1 MNLELLRELASWT
14 AGLAQTPY
22 AGVAL
27 FAIAFAESS
36 FFPVPPDVLMI
47 PLALG
52 HIPYALFFAAIAT
65 AGSVIGGM
73 LGYLIGNKGGRPLLM
88 RFFKPHKIAL
98 VERQYQRY
106 DVWAVGLAAFTP
118 IPYKLFSISAG
129 VFCLDFK
136 RFVVASALGRGGRF
150 FLVGLVITIFG
161 EPVRAFLDTSFELA
175 VVGFAVL
182 FIGSFFVLNIL
193 ARRRGSTAGGPVH
206 ASAQIGPACSEE

>member
-1 MNLELLRELASWT
+1 MELLRELASWT

-22 AGVAL
+22 AGLAL

-52 HIPYALFFAAIAT
+52 HVPYALVFAAIAT
-65 AGSVIGGM
+65 VGSVIGGM
-73 LGYLIGNKGGRPLLM
+73 VGYLIGNKGGRPLLM
-88 RFFKPHKIAL
+88 RFFKHEKVAL

-118 IPYKLFSISAG
+118 IPYKIFSISAG
-129 VFCLDFK
+129 VFQLDFK
-136 RFVVASALGRGGRF
+136 RFVLASALGRGGRF

-161 EPVRAFLDTSFELA
+161 EPVKAFLDTYFELA

-182 FIGSFFVLNIL
+182 FVGSFVVLNLL
-193 ARRRGSTAGGPVH
+193 ARRHSHPVER
-206 ASAQIGPACSEE
+206 PAPLGARIEPFCLDE

>member
-1 MNLELLRELASWT
+1 MELLRELASWT

-22 AGVAL
+22 AAVAL

-52 HIPYALFFAAIAT
+52 HIPYALLFAAIAT
-65 AGSVIGGM
+65 AGSILGGM
-73 LGYLIGNKGGRPLLM
+73 LGYLIGNQGGRPLLV

-136 RFVVASALGRGGRF
+136 RFVLASALGRGGRF

-161 EPVRAFLDTSFELA
+161 EPVRAFLDTYFELA
-175 VVGFAVL
+175 VVAFAVL
-182 FIGSFFVLNIL
+182 FVGSFLVLNLL
-193 ARRRGSTAGGPVH
+193 ARRRAPAGDRP
-206 ASAQIGPACSEE
+206 APPAAQIGPACPEE